1 MWYSG
6 LPRDLQILG
15 ENAAFGLANHHQN
28 GHAKPHPTLNVTPT
42 DEKWRMR

>member
-15 ENAAFGLANHHQN
+15 KNAAFGFANHHQD
-28 GHAKPHPTLNVTPT
+28 GHAEPDPTLHVTLA
-42 DEKWRMR
+42 DEKWRW